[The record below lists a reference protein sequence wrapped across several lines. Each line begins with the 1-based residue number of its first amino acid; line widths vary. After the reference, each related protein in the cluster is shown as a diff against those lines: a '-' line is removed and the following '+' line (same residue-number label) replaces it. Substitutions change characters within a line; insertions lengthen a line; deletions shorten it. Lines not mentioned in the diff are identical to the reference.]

1 MTSYMKAVI
10 FNSGLGKRMGGLTE
24 HNHKSMVRLQ
34 SGEAIFERQLRL
46 LHECGINE
54 FVVTV
59 GPFKEQLIEA
69 SKAKHLSD
77 CTFTFVE
84 NPVYD
89 RTNYIYSMYL
99 AREHITGDALLLHG
113 DLVFDKALAKA
124 VIESPLTSL
133 GCVNRSKSL
142 PEKDFKA
149 RITDGCIREVSVS
162 IFDDNCFAFQPFYK
176 LCADDTAAWV
186 RQVEKYIAEG
196 KDQCYAENAMNE
208 IFPTLSVR
216 EFAYDDYYVDEVD
229 TADDLRRVS
238 ADIRRFDFA
247 EQDVVHGIDSVN
259 GILRAYG
266 LKKPFVVCG
275 VPRFLFEQ
283 EFHFEYEL
291 FEDFTPNPDY
301 TEVCEGVKRF
311 KESGCDCLMSIGGG
325 SAMDVAKCIK
335 LYAAMSGEQPF
346 IEQEHVF
353 SAVKHIAIPTTAGT
367 GSESTRFAV
376 IYYNGVKQSV
386 TDDSLLPDA
395 AVLDASLLKGLPDY
409 HKKSCL
415 LDAVCHAAESM
426 WSVNSDSTS
435 AAYART
441 ALTKILANY
450 RAYLDGDSHAAAAI
464 LEAANGAGR
473 AINIS
478 QTTAA
483 HAMSYKLTSTFG
495 IAHGHAAAL
504 CLPEVWQYI
513 AEHTE
518 DCRDPRGEEHLI
530 AALGELSD
538 AFHTETP
545 EDAIDR
551 LYGMMEEFGLPPI
564 ECADEAVL
572 RGLAASVNPQ
582 RLGNNPVP
590 LSPDVLLAMYRT
602 ILA

>member
-1 MTSYMKAVI
+1 MKAVI

-99 AREHITGDALLLHG
+99 AREYITGDALLLHG

-186 RQVEKYIAEG
+186 RQVEKFIAEG

-247 EQDVVHGIDSVN
+247 EQPVVHGIDSVN

-483 HAMSYKLTSTFG
+483 HAMSYKLTSTFS

-518 DCRDPRGEEHLI
+518 DCSDPRGEEHLI

-572 RGLAASVNPQ
+572 RGLAASVNPE